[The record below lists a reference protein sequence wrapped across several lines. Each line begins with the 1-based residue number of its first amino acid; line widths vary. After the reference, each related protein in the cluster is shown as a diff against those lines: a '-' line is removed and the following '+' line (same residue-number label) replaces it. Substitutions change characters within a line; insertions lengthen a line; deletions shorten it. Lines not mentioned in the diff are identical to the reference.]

1 MVELYKGRLG
11 ENLSCWRRYTSW
23 LRSDT
28 ATHCLVSALTLRVCQ
43 SPSCV
48 QLFETPWSVAHQ
60 VPLSMEL
67 SRQEYCCGVPFPPP
81 THTVYLHQFHSL
93 YQIPIITFLCILLLI
108 SLFKMPPCIV
118 LKWYL
123 VSQVQEGCDVPSGE
137 NTCFR
142 SALFGHEFQC
152 SWPRVQC

>member
-93 YQIPIITFLCILLLI
+93 YQMPIITFLLTYQMFMIMNSVWPLHYRIYLLFILGLFRKDYIQKNCALCLI
-108 SLFKMPPCIV
+108 FWLWNIS
-118 LKWYL
+118 
-123 VSQVQEGCDVPSGE
+123 
-137 NTCFR
+137 
-142 SALFGHEFQC
+142 
-152 SWPRVQC
+152 